1 MIFRLNAKPISQG
14 HNTLIKLLAP
24 FLLPLYAIA
33 NIPSSDMAV
42 QLMMVDGLR
51 HTSSDSFSI
60 KTSQHIG
67 FLLST
72 SEKGETFAFTLTKD
86 TLTITDDS
94 QPPLEYIR
102 PMLFV
107 SGLEKGNYQLEICK
121 WSADT
126 PVISQLFKIQV
137 KSSFLDHWAFFIL
150 LGLYL
155 LLLFGGAIYII
166 LLSNNRNK
174 EKLIDLRSDW
184 TNKLHND
191 VGGDLSSVSMRLD
204 ILQRKMAPLNPQIN
218 EGVIK
223 TYEVLKDIQKKLRFV
238 FNLVDPKKDS
248 FRVMLED
255 VIDFAQ
261 ENLALQQIEFHLEN
275 DLPKEIGDKVDI
287 GRINK
292 LYLALKEAI
301 NNCIKSSKAKHVYF
315 LISHDKQGLLIEVKD
330 DGVGFDITQTSTG
343 NGLDNLR
350 QYAQEGLI
358 DLTIESE
365 PGKGTNLKMRLL
377 FL

>member
-1 MIFRLNAKPISQG
+1 
-14 HNTLIKLLAP
+14 
-24 FLLPLYAIA
+24 
-33 NIPSSDMAV
+33 
-42 QLMMVDGLR
+42 
-51 HTSSDSFSI
+51 
-60 KTSQHIG
+60 
-67 FLLST
+67 
-72 SEKGETFAFTLTKD
+72 
-86 TLTITDDS
+86 
-94 QPPLEYIR
+94 
-102 PMLFV
+102 
-107 SGLEKGNYQLEICK
+107 
-121 WSADT
+121 
-126 PVISQLFKIQV
+126 
-137 KSSFLDHWAFFIL
+137 
-150 LGLYL
+150 
-155 LLLFGGAIYII
+155 
-166 LLSNNRNK
+166 
-174 EKLIDLRSDW
+174 
-184 TNKLHND
+184 
-191 VGGDLSSVSMRLD
+191 
-204 ILQRKMAPLNPQIN
+204 MAPLNPEIN

-301 NNCIKSSKAKHVYF
+301 NNCIKSSKAEHVYF

-365 PGKGTNLKMRLL
+365 PGKGTRLKMRLL

>member
-1 MIFRLNAKPISQG
+1 
-14 HNTLIKLLAP
+14 
-24 FLLPLYAIA
+24 
-33 NIPSSDMAV
+33 MAV
-42 QLMMVDGLR
+42 QVMMVDGNPLPVSN
-51 HTSSDSFSI
+51 HISI
-60 KTSQHIG
+60 KTSQKIG
-67 FLLST
+67 FILS
-72 SEKGETFAFTLTKD
+72 SSDKEEVYAFRLSRD
-86 TLTITDDS
+86 TLIITDDS
-94 QPPLEYIR
+94 QLPLLYQS
-102 PMLFV
+102 PALFV
-107 SGLEKGNYQLEICK
+107 SGLQKGNYQLEICK

-126 PVISQLFKIQV
+126 PVISQLFEIQV

-204 ILQRKMAPLNPQIN
+204 ILQRKMAPLNPEIN

-261 ENLALQQIEFHLEN
+261 ENLALRQIEFHLEN

-301 NNCIKSSKAKHVYF
+301 NNCIKSSKAEHVYF

>member
-1 MIFRLNAKPISQG
+1 MIIRYNVKPISQG

-42 QLMMVDGLR
+42 QVMMVDGNPLPVSN
-51 HTSSDSFSI
+51 HISI
-60 KTSQHIG
+60 KTSQKIG
-67 FLLST
+67 FILS
-72 SEKGETFAFTLTKD
+72 SSDKEEVYAFRLSRD
-86 TLTITDDS
+86 TLIITDDS
-94 QPPLEYIR
+94 QLPLLYQS
-102 PMLFV
+102 PALFV
-107 SGLEKGNYQLEICK
+107 SGLQKGNYQLEICK

-126 PVISQLFKIQV
+126 PVISQLFEIQV

-204 ILQRKMAPLNPQIN
+204 ILQRKMAPLNPEIN

-301 NNCIKSSKAKHVYF
+301 NNCIKSSKAEHVYF

>member
-1 MIFRLNAKPISQG
+1 MIFRLNVKPISQG

-33 NIPSSDMAV
+33 NIPSSDMVV
-42 QLMMVDGLR
+42 QLMTVDGDPF
-51 HTSSDSFSI
+51 TVSNQISI
-60 KTSQHIG
+60 KTSQNIG
-67 FLLST
+67 FLLS
-72 SEKGETFAFTLTKD
+72 SSGKAEVFTFNLTKD
-86 TLTITDDS
+86 TLSITDDS

-107 SGLEKGNYQLEICK
+107 SGLQKGNYQLEICK
-121 WSADT
+121 WSADK

-315 LISHDKQGLLIEVKD
+315 LISHDKQGLLIEIKD
-330 DGVGFDITQTSTG
+330 DGVGFDVAQTSTG

-358 DLTIESE
+358 DLTIEST
-365 PGKGTNLKMRLL
+365 PGKGTSLKMRLL

>member
-1 MIFRLNAKPISQG
+1 MVPIS
-14 HNTLIKLLAP
+14 HDPKKVIKLITP
-24 FLLPLYAIA
+24 FLFPLYLVA
-33 NIPSSDMAV
+33 NVP
-42 QLMMVDGLR
+42 
-51 HTSSDSFSI
+51 TSDSAIQMIMIDGYPIELTDTIHI
-60 KTSQHIG
+60 KTAENVG
-67 FLLST
+67 FLLVGAK
-72 SEKGETFAFTLTKD
+72 EDEVFDFRLKGERF
-86 TLTITDDS
+86 ISDS
-94 QPPLEYIR
+94 DQEFLWVYNS
-102 PMLFV
+102 PMLFI
-107 SGLEKGNYQLEICK
+107 SDLDKGVYRLTICK
-121 WSADT
+121 LNRGVTAASQV
-126 PVISQLFKIQV
+126 VIIQV
-137 KSSFLDHWAFFIL
+137 KSSFLDHWAFFLL

-166 LLSNNRNK
+166 LLSNNRNE

-223 TYEVLKDIQKKLRFV
+223 TYEILKDIQKKLRFV

-255 VIDFAQ
+255 VIDFAK
-261 ENLALQQIEFHLEN
+261 ENLALQQINFHLKNELPEDIEN
-275 DLPKEIGDKVDI
+275 KIDI

-301 NNCIKSSKAKHVYF
+301 NNCIKSSEANHVYF
-315 LISHDKQGLLIEVKD
+315 LISRDKQGLLIEIKD
-330 DGVGFDITQTSTG
+330 DGVGFDVTQTSTG

-358 DLTIESE
+358 DLIIEST
-365 PGKGTNLKMRLL
+365 PSKGTSLKMRLL

>member
-1 MIFRLNAKPISQG
+1 
-14 HNTLIKLLAP
+14 
-24 FLLPLYAIA
+24 
-33 NIPSSDMAV
+33 MAV
-42 QLMMVDGLR
+42 QFMMVDGTPLEV
-51 HTSSDSFSI
+51 SDNISI
-60 KTSQHIG
+60 KTSQNIG
-67 FLLST
+67 LVLNTSDEGAVYTFRLS
-72 SEKGETFAFTLTKD
+72 KD
-86 TLTITDDS
+86 TLIITDDS
-94 QPPLEYIR
+94 QPPILYEP
-102 PMLFV
+102 PMLLV
-107 SGLEKGNYQLEICK
+107 SGLQQGAYQLEICK
-121 WSADT
+121 WSADA
-126 PVISQLFKIQV
+126 PVVRQRFDIQV